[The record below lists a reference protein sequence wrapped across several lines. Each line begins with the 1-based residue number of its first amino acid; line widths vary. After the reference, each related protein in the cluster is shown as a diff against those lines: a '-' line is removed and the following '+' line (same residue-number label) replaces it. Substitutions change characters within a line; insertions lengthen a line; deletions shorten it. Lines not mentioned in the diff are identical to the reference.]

1 MSKKKKDDKNEV
13 ASEALSAEATVFK
26 PNLVETDVRIIGD
39 SQAISQVVLL
49 LAYIRHA
56 LRNNLHTKIEVE
68 VGKDI
73 ANVDFA
79 FDVNQQEIKDYI
91 TKESI
96 AIS

>member
-1 MSKKKKDDKNEV
+1 MSKKKKDNKNEV
-13 ASEALSAEATVFK
+13 ASDVLSAEATVFK

-56 LRNNLHTKIEVE
+56 LRNNLHTTIEVE

-96 AIS
+96 IIS

>member
-13 ASEALSAEATVFK
+13 ASEALSTEVTVFK

-56 LRNNLHTKIEVE
+56 LRNNLRTKIEVE

-79 FDVNQQEIKDYI
+79 FDVNQQEIKDYL

-96 AIS
+96 TIS

>member
-1 MSKKKKDDKNEV
+1 MSKKKKDNKNEV
-13 ASEALSAEATVFK
+13 ASDVLSAEATVFK

-96 AIS
+96 IIS

>member
-13 ASEALSAEATVFK
+13 ASEVLSAEATVFK

-96 AIS
+96 TIS

>member
-26 PNLVETDVRIIGD
+26 SNLVETDVRIIGD
-39 SQAISQVVLL
+39 SQARSQVVLL

-96 AIS
+96 IIS

>member
-13 ASEALSAEATVFK
+13 ASEALSVEATVFK

-96 AIS
+96 TIS

>member
-26 PNLVETDVRIIGD
+26 SNLVETDVRIIGD

-96 AIS
+96 TIS